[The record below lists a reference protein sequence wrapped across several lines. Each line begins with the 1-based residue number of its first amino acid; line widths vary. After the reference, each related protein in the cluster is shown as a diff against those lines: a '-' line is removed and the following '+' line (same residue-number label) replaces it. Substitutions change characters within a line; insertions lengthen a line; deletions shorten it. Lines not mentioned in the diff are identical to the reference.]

1 MRSVRLAALVGVL
14 AATVLAT
21 APTEAMKPPSQTTGP
36 GIPPPT
42 QVTLDPTTT
51 AVVVLDLSTR
61 CSDPQQVCREI
72 VSAVRRVLDGARA
85 RGVLVAY
92 TVSAAARGTALGDVW
107 EGFDRR
113 PDEPVLYPDAFDKF
127 AGGELQSV
135 LAPRGITTL
144 VLTGSSTNVSVMY
157 TGTTAARLYGYDV
170 VIPIDGVNT
179 ETPYQQEYSL
189 YQLTVL
195 PNVASRFRFTT
206 VDLLS
211 FAAG

>member
-1 MRSVRLAALVGVL
+1 M
-14 AATVLAT
+14 
-21 APTEAMKPPSQTTGP
+21 
-36 GIPPPT
+36 
-42 QVTLDPTTT
+42 DPTTT
-51 AVVVLDLSTR
+51 AVLVVDLSTR
-61 CSDPQQVCREI
+61 CSDPRQVCREI

-92 TVSAAARGTALGDVW
+92 TVSAAARGTALGEVW

-144 VLTGSSTNVSVMY
+144 VLTGSSTNVSIMY
-157 TGTTAARLYGYDV
+157 TGTTAARQYGYDV
-170 VIPIDGVNT
+170 VIPVDGVNT
-179 ETPYQQEYSL
+179 DTPYQQEYSL

-211 FAAG
+211 FTAG